1 MINESDALKN
11 SHSMM
16 FTRALS
22 VKSDVNGL
30 LDIARATFLEYV
42 DHLEEYVQ
50 VRGTVA
56 RSHLGNFR
64 LNNSAKYRKIFWI
77 VI

>member
-42 DHLEEYVQ
+42 DHLEEYACQ
-50 VRGTVA
+50 VRA
-56 RSHLGNFR
+56 REAGARAGQGHGQQT
-64 LNNSAKYRKIFWI
+64 
-77 VI
+77 

>member
-1 MINESDALKN
+1 MFSQCLVINESDALKN

-50 VRGTVA
+50 VRCGA
-56 RSHLGNFR
+56 LLPG
-64 LNNSAKYRKIFWI
+64 LI
-77 VI
+77 